1 MKRDLRLSYNRMDV
15 SRLNYM
21 EEIDQS
27 DTSDDFQTEGMIFKN
42 CLDHVEGGLF
52 WINSK
57 AERYEAYLSEKK
69 KESRGNLW
77 KYLRDV
83 QYLYDGSHL
92 SKEALGWNKKLLEKS
107 QRRWFQWV
115 EGISYPGIQEHCLFY
130 APSLDSLIDFMEYL
144 KSETEESGETDNME
158 RRIMLVMLLFQTF
171 IQHMI
176 TIDGNMESDNLRGR
190 SYEKW
195 DVDKWRN
202 EDAENYI
209 RSFLTNFLTLLS
221 EIVDSVLYAFLSVE
235 WIHEKK
241 ILRDKYRRKFRD
253 IFLEMLSEHCKER
266 LPDIILSEK
275 WELSKASL
283 YSRLKLYCYLSQSS
297 DGVSLNRRKDIQ
309 ENLWK
314 TWKELLWSDVHII
327 SMIYNSEDGFL
338 TLWSSGKLMSD
349 ETDMR
354 SRYDE
359 MLSEVNMRLD
369 GWNYKYEKSRHKS
382 DFVCCVHT
390 VAAMAAEWK
399 SREEGEEEKA
409 EEFYWIVFG
418 KLNKFVRGNRYVE
431 EVTKKS
437 LLQVWSRMVLLSKVN
452 SFESKAEF
460 FWKNLQ
466 YIDRYEYRIH
476 VLDVLLKKKKKKGLE
491 WDFDREL
498 RKKILSFLMEEKYIL
513 EKEEVANPDYYQRYY
528 IAESNALDRCIN
540 FFKE

>member
-1 MKRDLRLSYNRMDV
+1 M
-15 SRLNYM
+15 
-21 EEIDQS
+21 
-27 DTSDDFQTEGMIFKN
+27 
-42 CLDHVEGGLF
+42 
-52 WINSK
+52 
-57 AERYEAYLSEKK
+57 
-69 KESRGNLW
+69 
-77 KYLRDV
+77 
-83 QYLYDGSHL
+83 
-92 SKEALGWNKKLLEKS
+92 
-107 QRRWFQWV
+107 
-115 EGISYPGIQEHCLFY
+115 
-130 APSLDSLIDFMEYL
+130 
-144 KSETEESGETDNME
+144 
-158 RRIMLVMLLFQTF
+158 
-171 IQHMI
+171 
-176 TIDGNMESDNLRGR
+176 
-190 SYEKW
+190 
-195 DVDKWRN
+195 
-202 EDAENYI
+202 
-209 RSFLTNFLTLLS
+209 
-221 EIVDSVLYAFLSVE
+221 
-235 WIHEKK
+235 
-241 ILRDKYRRKFRD
+241 
-253 IFLEMLSEHCKER
+253 
-266 LPDIILSEK
+266 
-275 WELSKASL
+275 
-283 YSRLKLYCYLSQSS
+283 
-297 DGVSLNRRKDIQ
+297 
-309 ENLWK
+309 
-314 TWKELLWSDVHII
+314 
-327 SMIYNSEDGFL
+327 

-476 VLDVLLKKKKKKGLE
+476 VLDVLLFNMQKKGLE